1 MPRLYVPI
9 KPELLKWARE
19 RNGMDL
25 ASCAKVREL
34 KKVPAWESG
43 EVRPTLN
50 ELENFAE
57 KVHVPIG
64 YLFLSEPPVEKLP
77 IPDYRTVRG
86 SAVTR
91 PSANLLDTIYT
102 CQERQDWYRSYLES
116 GALGSAQRLPFVGS
130 ADTNSSVEEVAERMR
145 LVLNFTSHRTPG
157 MAGRVFSILRQRAE
171 DLGIL
176 VMVNKYVKNST
187 SRRLKVSE
195 FRGFALVDSWAP
207 LVFVNAGD
215 AKVAQLFTLSH
226 ELAHIWL
233 GQSALSNSKGER
245 LSFGKRRDEVWC
257 NRVAAEF
264 LVPVSDLRQRF
275 TRLGGRES
283 LEAAVPQLGKAYKV
297 SGKVVLLRLLHSRLI
312 KRTEFRRIWKGQELE
327 RPEPTPVR
335 PREIR
340 INPYKLIWHR
350 SGRRFASALVESTL
364 EGKTSY
370 RSACQMLGISSV
382 RSFVTF
388 SEQTP

>member
-19 RNGMDL
+19 RTGMDL
-25 ASCAKVREL
+25 TSCAKVREL

-77 IPDYRTVRG
+77 IPDYRTVSG
-86 SAVTR
+86 GAVTR
-91 PSANLLDTIYT
+91 PSPDLLDTIYT

-116 GALGSAQRLPFVGS
+116 GALGNAQRLPFVGS
-130 ADTNSSVEEVAERMR
+130 ADTNCSVEEVVERMR
-145 LVLNFTSHRTPG
+145 LVLNFSAHRTSG
-157 MAGRVFSILRQRAE
+157 KADRVFSILRQRAE
-171 DLGIL
+171 DVGIL
-176 VMVNKYVKNST
+176 VMVNKYVKNRT
-187 SRRLKVSE
+187 SRQLKVSE

-207 LVFVNAGD
+207 LVFVNADD

-264 LVPVSDLRQRF
+264 LVPVNDLRQRF

-283 LEAAVPQLGKAYKV
+283 LEAALPQLCKGYKV

-312 KRTEFRRIWKGQELE
+312 EKTEFRRIWKEQEQE
-327 RPEPTPVR
+327 RPEPTPMR
-335 PREIR
+335 PREIK
-340 INPYKLIWHR
+340 INPYKLIWYR
-350 SGRRFASALVESTL
+350 SGRRFSSALVESTL

-382 RSFVTF
+382 RSFVKF